1 MALIKC
7 RYCSAKISDRAE
19 VCPKCGR
26 STTPEKVGFF
36 EAYRKL
42 WLQAFNFK
50 GISGE
55 RDFYFAFICSQI
67 INFILI
73 VTHAWSDY
81 LPLSS
86 SLTELVAG
94 IHFFGT
100 SFCFVSLSARCIRG
114 RSSGGYVGL
123 AVLTLILIFVLM
135 GIILGWK
142 FLYLK

>member
-1 MALIKC
+1 MALIECK
-7 RYCSAKISDRAE
+7 YCKARISDRALR
-19 VCPKCGR
+19 CTKCGK
-26 STTPEKVGFF
+26 SQAPEKSGFF

-50 GISGE
+50 GISDG

-81 LPLSS
+81 LPISS
-86 SLTELVAG
+86 SLTNLVAG
-94 IHFFGT
+94 IHFIGT

-123 AVLTLILIFVLM
+123 AFLTLLLIFVFA
-135 GIILGWK
+135 GIILG
-142 FLYLK
+142 

>member
-73 VTHAWSDY
+73 LSHAWSDY
-81 LPLSS
+81 LPIPSY
-86 SLTELVAG
+86 LTKFFAE
-94 IHFFGT
+94 IHFLGT
-100 SFCFVSLSARCIRG
+100 SLCFISLSARCIRG
-114 RSSGGYVGL
+114 RSSGGFVAL
-123 AVLTLILIFVLM
+123 AFLTLILIFVLA
-135 GIILGWK
+135 GIILG
-142 FLYLK
+142 

>member
-1 MALIKC
+1 MALIECK
-7 RYCSAKISDRAE
+7 YCKERISDRALR
-19 VCPKCGR
+19 CTKCGK
-26 STTPEKVGFF
+26 SQVPEKSGFF

-50 GISGE
+50 GISDG

-81 LPLSS
+81 LPISS
-86 SLTELVAG
+86 SLTNLVAG
-94 IHFFGT
+94 IHFIGT

-123 AVLTLILIFVLM
+123 A
-135 GIILGWK
+135 
-142 FLYLK
+142 FL

>member
-1 MALIKC
+1 MALIECK
-7 RYCSAKISDRAE
+7 YCKAKISDKALS
-19 VCPKCGR
+19 CPKCGK
-26 STTPEKVGFF
+26 SQVPEKSGFF

-50 GISGE
+50 GISDG

-81 LPLSS
+81 LPLPS
-86 SLTELVAG
+86 SLTELFAA
-94 IHFFGT
+94 IHFLGT
-100 SFCFVSLSARCIRG
+100 SFCFVSLSVRCIRG

-123 AVLTLILIFVLM
+123 AFITFILIVVLAGM
-135 GIILGWK
+135 ILG
-142 FLYLK
+142 